1 MMFIMTMK
9 LKAYESAF
17 QYESNGTKFVIHI
30 FRANF
35 GQRLKTLKLEFCAH
49 LVADT
54 TNWVVYKMKEKII

>member
-54 TNWVVYKMKEKII
+54 TN